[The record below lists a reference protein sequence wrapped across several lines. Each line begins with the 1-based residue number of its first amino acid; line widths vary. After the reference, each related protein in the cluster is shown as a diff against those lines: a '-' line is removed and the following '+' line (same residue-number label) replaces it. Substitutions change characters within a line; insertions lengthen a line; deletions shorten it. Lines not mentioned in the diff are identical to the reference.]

1 MDTLTE
7 QGLDYLTRERRRV
20 QNLLQGKV
28 SFAVSLP
35 LITVLVGHSPCR
47 QYLLLL
53 RLEVDHSS
61 FVLRDWSVIFYP

>member
-1 MDTLTE
+1 METLTE

-28 SFAVSLP
+28 SFAFSLP

-53 RLEVDHSS
+53 G
-61 FVLRDWSVIFYP
+61 